1 MTIEFCPI
9 CGDVLEIVP
18 MNIHGVVYDFWVC
31 PAGDWESPVSVE
43 AELDL
48 SKKDGEFL

>member
-18 MNIHGVVYDFWVC
+18 MNIHGVIYDFWVC
-31 PAGDWESPVSVE
+31 PAGDWEAPASAE
-43 AELDL
+43 AELALVGKTEDL
-48 SKKDGEFL
+48 

>member
-18 MNIHGVVYDFWVC
+18 MTIHGVVYDFWIC
-31 PAGDWESPVSVE
+31 PAGDWEAPANLQ
-43 AELDL
+43 AELTPA
-48 SKKDGEFL
+48 KKSEES